1 MVIFQEGLILANN
14 GIKKSSL
21 YEMYWKRS
29 WRVKKSLPE
38 DIITDGTYM
47 GIISGPNK
55 TLSASSLTNIVVEND
70 WGWREE

>member
-1 MVIFQEGLILANN
+1 MKCIGKGVEGL
-14 GIKKSSL
+14 
-21 YEMYWKRS
+21 
-29 WRVKKSLPE
+29 KKSLPE

-70 WGWREE
+70 WGWREEQKDEVKIFRYNPEK